1 MMNKT
6 MLVQNQTMIILNK
19 IYPTNLNLKCQ
30 KDSKKM
36 IKWMKNNKHII
47 KCNSKM
53 MMSLNLKKRK
63 MSSQVSTKLLR
74 KISMIQ
80 ANTMPLRKRK
90 QKQTPKN
97 KVMNSKENK
106 ELGVHLLTDI
116 NIVKSLQQGLI
127 KSIWDQAYTQ
137 ICQTQ
142 DPEGLHQSKWR
153 KRNLGKE
160 NYLSS

>member
-1 MMNKT
+1 
-6 MLVQNQTMIILNK
+6 
-19 IYPTNLNLKCQ
+19 
-30 KDSKKM
+30 
-36 IKWMKNNKHII
+36 
-47 KCNSKM
+47 
-53 MMSLNLKKRK
+53 
-63 MSSQVSTKLLR
+63 
-74 KISMIQ
+74 
-80 ANTMPLRKRK
+80 MPLRKRK

-160 NYLSS
+160 NYLSSWKELMLTILTNIGRWKSYNMSYTKASQSKGISYTRTKVYSIQIVKEIQYFSHNDWYL